1 MKSRGVSAIGAVG
14 FCWGGEFFCFLFSLC
29 FSQTSVTNVTYDISD
44 LCIDIVFYVLF
55 LAKAVVE
62 LAKYDNFLHA
72 AVLCHP
78 SFVTVDDC
86 KGMISALDIQETCTY
101 LVKISD
107 LCIIRDNRLIVLSQ
121 FINLL
126 IKLELLAAVK
136 VPISILGAEI
146 DPISP
151 PDVVK
156 QFEEVLTAKTE
167 VRISFIKKINN
178 KN

>member
-1 MKSRGVSAIGAVG
+1 M
-14 FCWGGEFFCFLFSLC
+14 
-29 FSQTSVTNVTYDISD
+29 
-44 LCIDIVFYVLF
+44 
-55 LAKAVVE
+55 
-62 LAKYDNFLHA
+62 
-72 AVLCHP
+72 
-78 SFVTVDDC
+78 
-86 KGMISALDIQETCTY
+86 Y
-101 LVKISD
+101 LSSKISD

-178 KN
+178 KT